1 MEEAVPAEAGHRA
14 TGPERCFAELALDSV
29 LDDLQ
34 VRLEADRTLR
44 KHKCLDIMS
53 FAGQQHGIGICKQCP
68 SLPSHRLS

>member
-34 VRLEADRTLR
+34 VRLEAGSTLR
-44 KHKCLDIMS
+44 KCNSGPPGAATALRMPDRANARGARS
-53 FAGQQHGIGICKQCP
+53 
-68 SLPSHRLS
+68 